1 MSNIIAYS
9 ELLKIIEQ
17 QTETITKLVNEN
29 AELENML
36 EVLNNE
42 FVDS

>member
-1 MSNIIAYS
+1 MSKIIVYT

-17 QTETITKLVNEN
+17 QSETIVKLVNEN

-36 EVLNNE
+36 EVLNKE
-42 FVDS
+42 FMSE

>member
-1 MSNIIAYS
+1 MSIEIFT

-17 QTETITKLVNEN
+17 QEETIVKLVNEN

-36 EVLNNE
+36 EVLNKE
-42 FVDS
+42 FMSE

>member
-1 MSNIIAYS
+1 MSKIMVYT

-17 QTETITKLVNEN
+17 QAETITKLVNEN

-36 EVLNNE
+36 EVLNKE
-42 FVDS
+42 FMS

>member
-1 MSNIIAYS
+1 MVYS

-17 QTETITKLVNEN
+17 QSETITKLVNEN

-36 EVLNNE
+36 EVLNKG
-42 FVDS
+42 FMSQ